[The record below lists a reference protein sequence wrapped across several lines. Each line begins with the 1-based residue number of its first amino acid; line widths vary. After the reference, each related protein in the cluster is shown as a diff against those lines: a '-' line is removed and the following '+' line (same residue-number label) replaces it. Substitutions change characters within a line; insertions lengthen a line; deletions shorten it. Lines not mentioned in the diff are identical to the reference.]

1 MTTRKIRSLLTDS
14 QESFG
19 LKESAWVID
28 ELRELANVL
37 GVARDAEVLGDRY
50 QRELDALAPEL
61 VRGRVRERL
70 VDGARRRYQTGL
82 RRSLIALRS
91 QRYFRLLDALD
102 ALVSERAHAT
112 SGEESAPVTID
123 AAYRRVRKAAKPQR
137 PPATRR
143 ATTTATRH
151 CT

>member
-1 MTTRKIRSLLTDS
+1 M
-14 QESFG
+14 
-19 LKESAWVID
+19 
-28 ELRELANVL
+28 
-37 GVARDAEVLGDRY
+37 
-50 QRELDALAPEL
+50 
-61 VRGRVRERL
+61 RERL